1 HPDTGSYIHAKDK
14 RRHWS
19 CWCLRDVITN
29 QESVKPILM
38 SHKKHGAPPLAEN
51 GEKRT
56 PSACQA
62 AKPKEGSGTRFML
75 KEHVSNL
82 VTQNSRICFGGE
94 KRSWTFLRFCLIQ
107 IQIFSNNICAKFK
120 IRKSRG
126 YKEEPGDS

>member
-1 HPDTGSYIHAKDK
+1 
-14 RRHWS
+14 
-19 CWCLRDVITN
+19 
-29 QESVKPILM
+29 M

-82 VTQNSRICFGGE
+82 VTQNSRICFCGE

-126 YKEEPGDS
+126 YKEKQRNLETARGDCWFKKTHISVEVRVLLHFT